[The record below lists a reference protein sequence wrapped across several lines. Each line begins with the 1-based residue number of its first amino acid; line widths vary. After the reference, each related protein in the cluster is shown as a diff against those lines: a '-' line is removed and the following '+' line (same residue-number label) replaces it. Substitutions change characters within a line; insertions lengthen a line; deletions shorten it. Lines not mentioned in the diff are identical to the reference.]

1 MYDILHAKST
11 QVDLAY
17 YENPKYYDTLHRAQE
32 EAPERPQSIVQDLLQ
47 LGQNSIS
54 LIAMLGVLISFHWSV
69 VAILGL
75 AALPAILVRL
85 RYANTMYRWQ
95 RDRTPLERQTSYL
108 TWLLTGDVYAKEI
121 RLFNLGPH
129 FIRQFHNVRAQLRH
143 EKLQM
148 TARYSLA
155 ELGTQLCAITV
166 VFGVLI
172 AVTYRA
178 LNGFITLGD
187 LVMYYHA
194 VQRGQGLLVQVLYN
208 LGALYED
215 SLFLSH
221 LYEFLDLKPAVVEP
235 AQPKRLPRS
244 GQAELTLDH
253 VSFQYPNA
261 VRKVLDDI
269 CLTIRPGEHVAFVG
283 ENGAGKTTLIKL
295 LCRLYDP
302 SAGRIL
308 LDSMDLRE
316 LETVELRRHISAV
329 FQDFAHYH
337 ATAWE
342 NIWYGHADLPPD
354 REQIT
359 AAARHAGADN
369 VIAGLS
375 HGYDTVLG
383 RWFETGEELSIGE
396 WQKVALARAFLRDAP
411 FIVLDEPTS
420 AMDAQAEYDV
430 FQTFRQLAKDHTA
443 IFISHRLSTV
453 KMADRIYVLENGRIA
468 ENGAHDDL
476 MCQGGTYARLFAAQA
491 QSYL

>member
-1 MYDILHAKST
+1 
-11 QVDLAY
+11 
-17 YENPKYYDTLHRAQE
+17 
-32 EAPERPQSIVQDLLQ
+32 
-47 LGQNSIS
+47 
-54 LIAMLGVLISFHWSV
+54 
-69 VAILGL
+69 
-75 AALPAILVRL
+75 
-85 RYANTMYRWQ
+85 
-95 RDRTPLERQTSYL
+95 
-108 TWLLTGDVYAKEI
+108 
-121 RLFNLGPH
+121 
-129 FIRQFHNVRAQLRH
+129 
-143 EKLQM
+143 
-148 TARYSLA
+148 
-155 ELGTQLCAITV
+155 
-166 VFGVLI
+166 
-172 AVTYRA
+172 
-178 LNGFITLGD
+178 
-187 LVMYYHA
+187 
-194 VQRGQGLLVQVLYN
+194 LYN

-235 AQPKRLPRS
+235 TQPKRLPRS

-261 VRKVLDDI
+261 ARKVLDDI